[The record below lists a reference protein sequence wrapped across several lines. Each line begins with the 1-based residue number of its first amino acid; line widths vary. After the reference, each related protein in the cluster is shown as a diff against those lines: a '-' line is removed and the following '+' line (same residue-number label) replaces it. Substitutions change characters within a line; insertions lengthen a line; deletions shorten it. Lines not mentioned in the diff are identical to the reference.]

1 MKDIDH
7 IAIAVRDIEVS
18 ENLFSKLFGTKSLG
32 REIVASEN
40 VIVSFFKVGA
50 MRLELMQSLKKGS
63 SIDKFIASKGEGLH
77 HIAFKTENIE
87 RSISILN
94 SKGFDTIGDG
104 VKKGSGSK
112 KICFLNPKQTNRI
125 LIELCE

>member
-7 IAIAVRDIEVS
+7 IAIAVRNIEVS
-18 ENLFSKLFGTKSLG
+18 ENLFSKLLGTRPLG
-32 REIVASEN
+32 REIVTSEN

-50 MRLELMQSLKKGS
+50 IRIELIQSLKKGS
-63 SIDKFIASKGEGLH
+63 SIDKFIDSKGEGLH

-87 RSISILN
+87 RSINVLN
-94 SKGFDTIGDG
+94 SEGFGIIGDG